1 MARFKRSRTSSKY
14 IYYALQLYFSGL
26 SLRKTSERLSTT
38 FIRRNHVS
46 IWNWIQRYKPKRIFQ
61 KKSKVSEFIIDET
74 LIKAG
79 NEYVW
84 LWIAVEPT
92 DKIILGIRISI
103 ERTML
108 VAERFIQELVRKYRK
123 HPVSTDGGAWYPQAC
138 KFLKLD
144 HHFHSPY
151 RKSIIERT
159 IQFVKDRTESFDDYF
174 PCRKKSNCKL
184 EHILNWFN
192 MFIDMHNKIISL
204 HC

>member
-1 MARFKRSRTSSKY
+1 MVRFKRSRTSSKY

-79 NEYVW
+79 NEFVW
-84 LWIAVEPT
+84 LWIAIEPI
-92 DKIILGIRISI
+92 DKIILGIRISF

-108 VAERFIQELVRKYRK
+108 VAERFLQELVRKYRK

-151 RKSIIERT
+151 GKSIIERT

-174 PCRKKSNCKL
+174 PCGKKSNCKL

-204 HC
+204 HR